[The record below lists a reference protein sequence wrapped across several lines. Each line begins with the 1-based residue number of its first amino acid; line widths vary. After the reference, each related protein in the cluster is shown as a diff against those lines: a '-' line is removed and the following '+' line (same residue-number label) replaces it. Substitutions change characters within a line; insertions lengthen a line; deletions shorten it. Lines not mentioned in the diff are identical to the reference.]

1 MFSPILMGRMVHNAC
16 WMNRLYSIFPYN
28 FRCLTKISCL
38 LGFALICCSAMADR
52 LIFIP
57 VGKKVPF
64 KAIKLNYMWDSE
76 NSDLNRSTLTAGIG
90 VSFEFAA
97 TTNSNFLGDNDSI
110 FDLSYSIADPLV
122 DYAPGIAVGIRDIEN
137 SSEIGRYVYV
147 ALTFRQGQSGVW
159 NGEYPA
165 EATIGI
171 KYGAHGP
178 QLMMGGYVPLASFLA
193 IVAEIDH
200 DRAIGGF
207 ELKLMPDLEVR
218 CLHRSGLKLYSAS
231 YQVRF

>member
-1 MFSPILMGRMVHNAC
+1 MVHNAS
-16 WMNRLYSIFPYN
+16 WMNRLNSIILYN
-28 FRCLTKISCL
+28 FTHLIRLSIGAC
-38 LGFALICCSAMADR
+38 FALICGSAMADR

-64 KAIKLNYMWDSE
+64 KAVKLNYMWDSE

-97 TTNSNFLGDNDSI
+97 TTNSNFLGDDDSI
-110 FDLSYSIADPLV
+110 FDVSYSISDPLV
-122 DYAPGIAVGIRDIEN
+122 DYAPGITVGMRDISN
-137 SSEIGRYVYV
+137 SSSDGRYVFF

-165 EATIGI
+165 EGTFGL
-171 KYGAHGP
+171 KYGANGP

-193 IVAEIDH
+193 VVAEIDH
-200 DRAIGGF
+200 DRVIGG
-207 ELKLMPDLEVR
+207 LQLNLVPDLELR
-218 CLHRSGLKLYSAS
+218 LLQRPGLKIYSAS